1 MMAKKLWERVQED
14 IEKNRQVSEQIR
26 VDANNQFNSM
36 WDKVQSVANNNLNR
50 FNDTQKSIDV
60 NTRNQMAQN
69 MMDFT
74 NRKRTAMQSVS
85 NVIQENAK
93 KREQAKQENQMLID
107 QANEQFRKQH
117 SATVNTNQ
125 KQDYVPPKAEVRL
138 ASNEPTANLKRIDTA
153 QFYKTKQDAESGN
166 IFGYILDKASTGL
179 QSVGDSILNIYTTE
193 ALNMNEKAKEIN
205 KKIGAEDSEEIK
217 KMDRNLK
224 ELTNNT
230 KYQAKKSAISFV
242 EQDFSEGIRTLGN
255 ASESVGAMV
264 PSLAVGA
271 ISPTA
276 GLAVT
281 GVTASGS
288 SMKQALDEGATP
300 EQAQKA
306 GVLKGGVEVATEKLF
321 GGIKFFGKGSLD
333 DIFTD
338 KVLDKVSSRIGKFA
352 IRQGYDIT
360 GEVVEEH
367 ISNIA
372 GYGIDKLVLDKDLPT
387 LKQMIEDAD
396 ETTKTTILS
405 TLILKTLGI
414 PINSSDLDV
423 DNLTDKQKKDFQIV
437 KKMLYDNDSLKQN
450 INEYMAYNTN
460 QPLDSVSQQWLNR
473 ANNII
478 NENNPDLQQ
487 NTTNNPINPLM
498 QQTTSQENKVAQNG
512 NMKQINNTKTLYHQT
527 KASSLEEMNTSM
539 RKAGL
544 SDTTMPS
551 GIFLKESDI
560 DIGLEGKNQLK
571 LEATMKNTLEVNDRN
586 ELTRI
591 LSQDEQYKQLRNE
604 ANNFEKIYSQKA
616 EEMSMQAT
624 TPKEIAKVENYIN
637 DSRNKLNEY
646 AEKIQNEAKDYLQKQ
661 GYDSVVINEDNGSFG
676 RKEKSY
682 IVFDK
687 SQLNELANN
696 QQTVYN
702 NTESEGVINGQS
714 QFTIKEKT
722 INFEKFNTDGRGR
735 ISEDR
740 QGTIKGIYQQEN
752 GREQGKTRDR
762 ANTRREKSSMGS
774 ENQNDAQTYY
784 REFEQQARKNQLT
797 NISKESQQV
806 KQVAKDRY
814 RKILIHFDDNN
825 TKFGGGLS
833 KIDDASILFGQNT
846 VEEYGDT
853 FLLGHEIGEDM
864 LKYHSDKVGEK
875 YNEFKVKIQADANF
889 PNVFLDYVMSIDKE
903 LRGLYTEQPE
913 LVAKEL
919 ICDTLGF
926 MQNDN
931 ELGNNLP
938 HKDIQDVWINQLD
951 NNLVKEIKETL
962 KEYHDE
968 IYPQVRTNTTNQLKE
983 VEANTQS
990 LGYKPDIEG
999 KQKANIALSGT
1010 VEADLN
1016 LNKFKKDNDI
1026 KNDIITENKQQVPI
1040 SESKQEEKVARIL
1053 EKSPDKVKENDR
1065 KWAIFKANI
1074 LDKGIVFE
1082 ELSRKTK
1089 NRDLQGKWDYTLSA
1103 SARGQNAIGNARYE
1117 FDSKTKTKK
1126 QISKSLEDI
1135 RLEVGNKTTEFSEYM
1150 YHQLNIDRM
1159 TLEERFGGDTG
1170 LNYER
1175 ENTINNKPVFGDS
1188 VTADMSKN
1196 IAVGLEQKYPKFKE
1210 YAQDVYDFL
1219 DANQSELV
1227 RNGVIS
1233 QENAEHM
1240 KDMYPHYVPIGRVN
1254 HTGNAITVPLDTG
1267 KTGINS
1273 PIKSAKGGSSDIL
1286 PLFDTIAQ
1294 RTLQT
1299 YRASAR
1305 NNFGIE
1311 LKNTL
1316 NSIANVEKVNV
1327 DSVVDT
1333 MGQTIEEQ
1341 GLLQKGE
1348 KGNNPTFTVFE
1359 NGERITYE
1367 ITKDMYD
1374 ALKPVSDSS
1383 ILGKTFKPLNK
1394 ISNFRRGVLT
1404 EYNPLFSITN
1414 ALKDAQDVLINSQ
1427 HAAKTYSKF
1436 PEAYV
1441 QIMQKGYWYQEYVQ
1455 NGGEQNSYFNANDN
1469 IFESD
1474 VKQSKTKNVLKM
1486 PLDKIS
1492 SVNNV
1497 IELAPRLSEYI
1508 ASREAGRSIETSM
1521 LDASRVTT
1529 NFKAGGDITKFANR
1543 NGATFLNASLQ
1554 GAMQAVRNVQEA
1566 NMNGVKG
1573 WTVLACKTAI
1583 AGLPAIILNNF
1594 IWGDDD
1600 DYDELQD
1607 YVKDNYYCIAKYGD
1621 GKFVRIPKG
1630 RALATIQKI
1639 ISSADKYIT
1648 DGKEI
1653 NADNL
1658 TKDFWECLIF
1668 AKDNLAPNDPI
1679 DNNVVSPVT
1688 QVMTNT
1694 SWYGEDIVPSRLQD
1708 KPEAEQYDETTDSFS
1723 IMLGQILNVSP
1734 YKINYLLD
1742 QYGGG
1747 ISDVALPLMTKQA
1760 ENNPIEDK
1768 FTTDATM
1775 KSKYPGEFFEMAD
1788 ELKINANSSNATDED
1803 KVKYKYISGIQSNIS
1818 DLYAQKREIQN
1829 SDISDKD
1836 KKTKLKEVQKQ
1847 INSMAEEG
1855 VASLGKMKMLGNT
1868 ITIEDKQYY
1877 KTTNIKTKEKEWEE
1891 VSKEEKEKNKD
1902 ISLKTYADYKEKIVL
1917 KTIQER
1923 KSENMDKE
1931 GGQLKDKDKIQVL
1944 LDSNYSNKE
1953 KTAIY
1958 ENYIRSKPK
1967 ENEADIFK
1975 ILKQSNIN
1983 IDEYLKYEQQ
1993 EFTSDK
1999 EDDGTVKGKSIK
2011 GSKSKKVYEYVN
2023 NMKITKEQRL
2033 LILGTQY
2040 KLNRSEQQELYD
2052 YINKIPGQTQKEKLN
2067 IFSKYSSNFIV
2078 NKDNTI
2084 NLNYK

>member
-1 MMAKKLWERVQED
+1 MAKKLWERVQED
-14 IEKNRQVSEQIR
+14 IEKNRQASEQIR
-26 VDANNQFNSM
+26 VNANNQFNENIKQNGEFDTNKHTYQMNDLLQSYKNTSKELYNDFKRANGITLWDTVKQTANDLGKVTENTWLGLQNGYKNFQQTLGRRITEGQAEQREV
-36 WDKVQSVANNNLNR
+36 WDK
-50 FNDTQKSIDV
+50 FNKETLE
-60 NTRNQMAQN
+60 
-69 MMDFT
+69 
-74 NRKRTAMQSVS
+74 KRAR
-85 NVIQENAK
+85 ENP
-93 KREQAKQENQMLID
+93 EE
-107 QANEQFRKQH
+107 
-117 SATVNTNQ
+117 
-125 KQDYVPPKAEVRL
+125 
-138 ASNEPTANLKRIDTA
+138 
-153 QFYKTKQDAESGN
+153 
-166 IFGYILDKASTGL
+166 
-179 QSVGDSILNIYTTE
+179 
-193 ALNMNEKAKEIN
+193 AKEIQN
-205 KKIGAEDSEEIK
+205 YINNIDNQLGSAKQIREEAQKTTKKIQNIKEENTNKINENIETIDNPIMK
-217 KMDRNLK
+217 K
-224 ELTNNT
+224 
-230 KYQAKKSAISFV
+230 
-242 EQDFSEGIRTLGN
+242 FSELSPSIGQMAPSFIPG
-255 ASESVGAMV
+255 VGVVYA
-264 PSLAVGA
+264 
-271 ISPTA
+271 T
-276 GLAVT
+276 GLAT
-281 GVTASGS
+281 GQYYDDAKQRGMSDEEAETYSGI
-288 SMKQALDEGATP
+288 MGLVEGAT
-300 EQAQKA
+300 EMIGIKNLSKA
-306 GVLKGGVEVATEKLF
+306 GKTVKTLIKGTGKEVAKE
-321 GGIKFFGKGSLD
+321 GIEQ
-333 DIFTD
+333 
-338 KVLDKVSSRIGKFA
+338 IGKA
-352 IRQGYDIT
+352 SIKTALKEYGIGIADNVMQEALIEPIQETVAGAVGGQDKANWENMGQRMLQSGIDGGLVAAIT
-360 GEVVEEH
+360 GGAEIGIQSCVGIVEKSKRGET
-367 ISNIA
+367 ITQNELKNAVKDASSE
-372 GYGIDKLVLDKDLPT
+372 IDAEKMIIDSVQQQVNKYKD
-387 LKQMIEDAD
+387 
-396 ETTKTTILS
+396 
-405 TLILKTLGI
+405 
-414 PINSSDLDV
+414 
-423 DNLTDKQKKDFQIV
+423 
-437 KKMLYDNDSLKQN
+437 
-450 INEYMAYNTN
+450 YNTN
-460 QPLDSVSQQWLNR
+460 KPLDSVSQQWLNR

-478 NENNPDLQQ
+478 NENNPDLRQ
-487 NTTNNPINPLM
+487 NATNNPINPLT
-498 QQTTSQENKVAQNG
+498 QQANSQENRVVQNG
-512 NMKQINNTKTLYHQT
+512 NIEISDNVVSSYSGQT
-527 KASSLEEMNTSM
+527 NS
-539 RKAGL
+539 
-544 SDTTMPS
+544 
-551 GIFLKESDI
+551 II
-560 DIGLEGKNQLK
+560 
-571 LEATMKNTLEVNDRN
+571 
-586 ELTRI
+586 
-591 LSQDEQYKQLRNE
+591 
-604 ANNFEKIYSQKA
+604 
-616 EEMSMQAT
+616 
-624 TPKEIAKVENYIN
+624 
-637 DSRNKLNEY
+637 
-646 AEKIQNEAKDYLQKQ
+646 EAK
-661 GYDSVVINEDNGSFG
+661 
-676 RKEKSY
+676 
-682 IVFDK
+682 
-687 SQLNELANN
+687 
-696 QQTVYN
+696 
-702 NTESEGVINGQS
+702 
-714 QFTIKEKT
+714 
-722 INFEKFNTDGRGR
+722 
-735 ISEDR
+735 
-740 QGTIKGIYQQEN
+740 
-752 GREQGKTRDR
+752 
-762 ANTRREKSSMGS
+762 
-774 ENQNDAQTYY
+774 
-784 REFEQQARKNQLT
+784 
-797 NISKESQQV
+797 
-806 KQVAKDRY
+806 
-814 RKILIHFDDNN
+814 
-825 TKFGGGLS
+825 
-833 KIDDASILFGQNT
+833 
-846 VEEYGDT
+846 
-853 FLLGHEIGEDM
+853 
-864 LKYHSDKVGEK
+864 
-875 YNEFKVKIQADANF
+875 
-889 PNVFLDYVMSIDKE
+889 
-903 LRGLYTEQPE
+903 
-913 LVAKEL
+913 
-919 ICDTLGF
+919 
-926 MQNDN
+926 
-931 ELGNNLP
+931 
-938 HKDIQDVWINQLD
+938 
-951 NNLVKEIKETL
+951 
-962 KEYHDE
+962 
-968 IYPQVRTNTTNQLKE
+968 
-983 VEANTQS
+983 
-990 LGYKPDIEG
+990 IEG
-999 KQKANIALSGT
+999 KKVGTLEYSEYNGEPSISMINVDEKYRRNGIAKKMLQELQSNYPNKEIDWGTMTTDGAKLKDAVTYNI
-1010 VEADLN
+1010 E
-1016 LNKFKKDNDI
+1016 
-1026 KNDIITENKQQVPI
+1026 NDIITENKQQVPI

-1053 EKSPDKVKENDR
+1053 EKAPDKVKESDR

-1135 RLEVGNKTTEFSEYM
+1135 RLEVGDKTTEFSEYM

-1196 IAVGLEQKYPKFKE
+1196 IVVGLEQKYPKFKE

-1404 EYNPLFSITN
+1404 EYNPLFSIIN

-1427 HAAKTYSKF
+1427 HSAKTYSKF

-1441 QIMQKGYWYQEYVQ
+1441 QIMKKGYWYQEYIQ

-1474 VKQSKTKNVLKM
+1474 VKQSKTKNVLRI

-1543 NGATFLNASLQ
+1543 NGATFLNASVQ

-1566 NMNGVKG
+1566 NMKGIKG
-1573 WTVLACKTAI
+1573 WTALACKTAI

-1803 KVKYKYISGIQSNIS
+1803 KVKYKYISNIQSELS
-1818 DLYAQKREIQN
+1818 DLYVQKREIQN
-1829 SDISDKD
+1829 SNMSDKD
-1836 KKTKLKEVQKQ
+1836 KKAKLKEVQRQ
-1847 INSMAEEG
+1847 INEMAKKG
-1855 VASLGKMKMLGNT
+1855 ITSLGSLRTTSLTAKMGDN
-1868 ITIEDKQYY
+1868 EYY
-1877 KTTNIKTKEKEWEE
+1877 KYNGEWTKLTDK
-1891 VSKEEKEKNKD
+1891 EKEKNKN
-1902 ISLKTYADYKEKIVL
+1902 ISLASYADYKNKVYNMTKEKKNNGEI
-1917 KTIQER
+1917 
-1923 KSENMDKE
+1923 KE
-1931 GGQLKDKDKIQVL
+1931 EGQLKSKDKIKAL
-1944 LDSNYSNKE
+1944 LNSKCAEDEKE
-1953 KTAIY
+1953 EIY
-1958 ENYIRSKPK
+1958 KNYIGTEDK
-1967 ENEADIFK
+1967 K
-1975 ILKQSNIN
+1975 IKLVDKL
-1983 IDEYLKYEQQ
+1983 DFPLEEYLKYKQQ
-1993 EFTSDK
+1993 DFENDK
-1999 EDDGTVKGKSIK
+1999 DKNGKSISGTGK
-2011 GSKSKKVYEYVN
+2011 QKVYDYLN
-2023 NMKITKEQRL
+2023 NIST
-2033 LILGTQY
+2033 
-2040 KLNRSEQQELYD
+2040 N
-2052 YINKIPGQTQKEKLN
+2052 
-2067 IFSKYSSNFIV
+2067 
-2078 NKDNTI
+2078 
-2084 NLNYK
+2084 NLSDNYKKIICKIEGINDYDVDVVTFINNYNSITTNEKREILENIGYEIDEDGYVVTKSILPIRKYIK

>member
-1 MMAKKLWERVQED
+1 MAKKLWERVQED
-14 IEKNRQVSEQIR
+14 IEKNRQASEQIR
-26 VDANNQFNSM
+26 INVNNQFNENIKQNGEFDTNKHTYQMNDLLQSYKNTSKELYNDFKRANGITLWDTVKQTANDLGRVTENTWLGFQNGYKNFQQTLGRRITETQANQRDL
-36 WDKVQSVANNNLNR
+36 WDKFDKETLEKRARANPEEANIIQKYI
-50 FNDTQKSIDV
+50 NDMDNQMGSGKQIREEAEKTTQKIQNVKEKNTNKINENIENIDNPIMKKISELSPSIG
-60 NTRNQMAQN
+60 QMAPSFIPGVGVVYATGSATGQYYDDAKQRGMSDDEADIYSGIMGTLDGTTEMIGIKN
-69 MMDFT
+69 MSKAGKAVKTLIKGTGKEIAKEGLEELGKASIKTALKEYGIGIAD
-74 NRKRTAMQSVS
+74 NAMQEALIEP
-85 NVIQENAK
+85 IQETVASLVGGQDKANWENMGQRMLQSGIDGGLVAAITGGAEIGIQSCVGIVEKSKRGETITQNELKNA
-93 KREQAKQENQMLID
+93 
-107 QANEQFRKQH
+107 
-117 SATVNTNQ
+117 
-125 KQDYVPPKAEVRL
+125 VRD
-138 ASNEPTANLKRIDTA
+138 ASGKI
-153 QFYKTKQDAESGN
+153 DAEKM
-166 IFGYILDKASTGL
+166 IID
-179 QSVGDSILNIYTTE
+179 SVQQQV
-193 ALNMNEKAKEIN
+193 N
-205 KKIGAEDSEEIK
+205 K
-217 KMDRNLK
+217 
-224 ELTNNT
+224 
-230 KYQAKKSAISFV
+230 Y
-242 EQDFSEGIRTLGN
+242 
-255 ASESVGAMV
+255 
-264 PSLAVGA
+264 
-271 ISPTA
+271 
-276 GLAVT
+276 
-281 GVTASGS
+281 
-288 SMKQALDEGATP
+288 
-300 EQAQKA
+300 
-306 GVLKGGVEVATEKLF
+306 
-321 GGIKFFGKGSLD
+321 
-333 DIFTD
+333 
-338 KVLDKVSSRIGKFA
+338 
-352 IRQGYDIT
+352 
-360 GEVVEEH
+360 
-367 ISNIA
+367 
-372 GYGIDKLVLDKDLPT
+372 KD
-387 LKQMIEDAD
+387 
-396 ETTKTTILS
+396 
-405 TLILKTLGI
+405 
-414 PINSSDLDV
+414 
-423 DNLTDKQKKDFQIV
+423 
-437 KKMLYDNDSLKQN
+437 
-450 INEYMAYNTN
+450 YNTN
-460 QPLDSVSQQWLNR
+460 KPLDSVSQQWLNR

-512 NMKQINNTKTLYHQT
+512 NVEQTNNDTKKQLKKQR
-527 KASSLEEMNTSM
+527 LEELKSIDTSEM
-539 RKAGL
+539 GLLERTKIRNEIKALEQGYNSVDEYKEAERLKEDKAKQEYTQKQERKAIKNTENSNYQMQHRPTQNGIGYDITSTESIGKDFYTNPENYVDMSRTYNQESYQAIKSIEGNPEAEITVYRASPVNELNDGDWISL
-544 SDTTMPS
+544 S
-551 GIFLKESDI
+551 KEY
-560 DIGLEGKNQLK
+560 
-571 LEATMKNTLEVNDRN
+571 ATMEAQKENVQVN
-586 ELTRI
+586 E
-591 LSQDEQYKQLRNE
+591 
-604 ANNFEKIYSQKA
+604 F
-616 EEMSMQAT
+616 
-624 TPKEIAKVENYIN
+624 KV
-637 DSRNKLNEY
+637 K
-646 AEKIQNEAKDYLQKQ
+646 AKDIQWA
-661 GYDSVVINEDNGSFG
+661 GDDINEFG
-676 RKEKSY
+676 Y
-682 IVFDK
+682 FP
-687 SQLNELANN
+687 NEFANN

-702 NTESEGVINGQS
+702 NTESEGGINGQN
-714 QFTIKEKT
+714 QFTNKQEISKQYEQSNRQNRIIQQNDKRRVQELFEKYQRGETDGTSNSKELLRNQETRGITEQEVKKTLIDYANKYSKTELNENEIKLKNIINNLGGNVVFYEYGNNNIFEGLADKSTFYIDTLNESKTNNIFYHELTHFLRQNNNEIYMKEIQPIVEKIASDFNYQEAIFNYANSSGEYFDVRKLDGSLQIELAEEVVADQIASMYGDLEADYGIDSKIKEQLKT
-722 INFEKFNTDGRGR
+722 
-735 ISEDR
+735 
-740 QGTIKGIYQQEN
+740 
-752 GREQGKTRDR
+752 
-762 ANTRREKSSMGS
+762 SM
-774 ENQNDAQTYY
+774 D
-784 REFEQQARKNQLT
+784 
-797 NISKESQQV
+797 
-806 KQVAKDRY
+806 
-814 RKILIHFDDNN
+814 KIL
-825 TKFGGGLS
+825 
-833 KIDDASILFGQNT
+833 
-846 VEEYGDT
+846 
-853 FLLGHEIGEDM
+853 
-864 LKYHSDKVGEK
+864 
-875 YNEFKVKIQADANF
+875 NF
-889 PNVFLDYVMSIDKE
+889 N
-903 LRGLYTEQPE
+903 
-913 LVAKEL
+913 
-919 ICDTLGF
+919 
-926 MQNDN
+926 
-931 ELGNNLP
+931 
-938 HKDIQDVWINQLD
+938 
-951 NNLVKEIKETL
+951 
-962 KEYHDE
+962 
-968 IYPQVRTNTTNQLKE
+968 
-983 VEANTQS
+983 
-990 LGYKPDIEG
+990 
-999 KQKANIALSGT
+999 
-1010 VEADLN
+1010 
-1016 LNKFKKDNDI
+1016 
-1026 KNDIITENKQQVPI
+1026 ENKQVPI

-1135 RLEVGNKTTEFSEYM
+1135 RLEVGNKITEFSEYM

-1196 IAVGLEQKYPKFKE
+1196 IVVGLEQKYPKFKE

-1427 HAAKTYSKF
+1427 HSAKTYSKF

-1441 QIMQKGYWYQEYVQ
+1441 QIMKKGYWYQEYIQ

-1474 VKQSKTKNVLKM
+1474 VKQSKTKNVLRI

-1543 NGATFLNASLQ
+1543 NGATFLNASVQ

-1566 NMNGVKG
+1566 NMKGIKG
-1573 WTVLACKTAI
+1573 WTALACKTAI

-1803 KVKYKYISGIQSNIS
+1803 KVKYKYISNIQSELS
-1818 DLYAQKREIQN
+1818 DLYVQKREIQN
-1829 SDISDKD
+1829 SNMSDKD
-1836 KKTKLKEVQKQ
+1836 KKAKLKEVQRQ
-1847 INSMAEEG
+1847 INEMAKKG
-1855 VASLGKMKMLGNT
+1855 ITSLGSLRTTSLTAKMGDN
-1868 ITIEDKQYY
+1868 EYY
-1877 KTTNIKTKEKEWEE
+1877 KYNGEWTKLTDK
-1891 VSKEEKEKNKD
+1891 EKEKNKN
-1902 ISLKTYADYKEKIVL
+1902 ISLASYADYKNKVYNMTKEKKNNGEI
-1917 KTIQER
+1917 
-1923 KSENMDKE
+1923 KE
-1931 GGQLKDKDKIQVL
+1931 EGQLKSKDKIKAL
-1944 LDSNYSNKE
+1944 LNSKCAEDEKE
-1953 KTAIY
+1953 EIY
-1958 ENYIRSKPK
+1958 KNYIGTEDK
-1967 ENEADIFK
+1967 K
-1975 ILKQSNIN
+1975 IKLVDKL
-1983 IDEYLKYEQQ
+1983 DFPLEEYLKYKQQ
-1993 EFTSDK
+1993 DFENDK
-1999 EDDGTVKGKSIK
+1999 DKNGKSISGTGK
-2011 GSKSKKVYEYVN
+2011 QKVYDYLN
-2023 NMKITKEQRL
+2023 NIST
-2033 LILGTQY
+2033 
-2040 KLNRSEQQELYD
+2040 N
-2052 YINKIPGQTQKEKLN
+2052 
-2067 IFSKYSSNFIV
+2067 
-2078 NKDNTI
+2078 
-2084 NLNYK
+2084 NLSDNYKKIICKIEGINDYDVDVVTFINNYNSITTNEKREILENIGYEIDEDGYVVTKSILPIRKYIK